1 MASGLTIWLFPV
13 VGAAI
18 GWFTNF
24 LAVRMI
30 FHPHEPRS
38 IVGFRLQGLLPRRR
52 HEFAE
57 SIAETVER
65 ELVSHDDVRRV
76 LSQPSTH
83 AHVVGAIDER
93 LDQAIKNRLSDLPP
107 MVSMFVN
114 DDLIAK
120 LRAGLTKE
128 LDSLIPEIM
137 DGVLDKVEHQLDF
150 KKMVHERIEAF
161 PMEQLEAIVLRI
173 ARKELR
179 SIEVLGGILGFLIGL
194 AQVGLVL
201 LSG

>member
-1 MASGLTIWLFPV
+1 MSLMIWLFPI

-30 FHPHEPRS
+30 FRPREPHS
-38 IVGFRLQGLLPRRR
+38 ILGVRFHGLLPRRR

-65 ELVSHDDVRRV
+65 ELISHEDVRRV
-76 LSQPSTH
+76 LSQPETH
-83 AHVVGAIDER
+83 AHILEAINAR

-120 LRAGLTKE
+120 IRSGLTKE
-128 LDSLIPEIM
+128 LDDLIPEVM

-150 KKMVHERIEAF
+150 KKMVYDRIDAF
-161 PMEQLEAIVLRI
+161 PMEQLEGIVLRI

-179 SIEVLGGILGFLIGL
+179 SIEILGGVLGFLIGL
-194 AQVGLVL
+194 AQVGLVFL
-201 LSG
+201 TRP